1 MDQTPIDLDPEA
13 FALAARLAAREGR
26 SVAAIISAAL
36 QAYATER
43 AASPT
48 IAELEARAVGP
59 EDEDR
64 GGPEAP
70 GGAGPTVPGLEQRGS
85 R

>member
-1 MDQTPIDLDPEA
+1 MKIDPEVLV
-13 FALAARLAAREGR
+13 LAGRLAAREGR
-26 SVAAIISAAL
+26 SVAAIIEAAIR
-36 QAYATER
+36 AYATTTNI
-43 AASPT
+43 SPS

-70 GGAGPTVPGLEQRGS
+70 GGPGPTVPGLEQRDLV
-85 R
+85 